1 MPVMHF
7 RVRWPDDSETNCYS
21 PSLIIKDY
29 FEEGKLY
36 PLADFLQRSRA
47 ALDIASERV
56 KAKYGYF
63 CSSAMDQLGQIE
75 SIAQRFDNQPD
86 AAVEVVEFTD

>member
-7 RVRWPDDSETNCYS
+7 RVRWPDETETNCYS
-21 PSLIIKDY
+21 PSLVIKDY
-29 FEEGKLY
+29 FEEGRRY
-36 PLADFLQRSRA
+36 PLDDFLRRSRE
-47 ALDIASERV
+47 ALGIASNRV

-75 SIAQRFDNQPD
+75 AIAERFSGEAG
-86 AAVEVVEFTD
+86 AAVEVLEFTE